1 MGVNNPNFGKARSK
15 EIREKISEALMGRKI
30 SEETKAKIRKAN
42 LGDNNPNFGKLGAD
56 HHNFGKALAEE
67 RKLNL
72 SSIRGTAVEVYDTE
86 TKVKS
91 FYSSGRKAGEALTC
105 SKTTISKYIESQE
118 LFRGKYRI
126 TKASNNDVKEGGGEL
141 PLKKTLS
148 AGSDSGFGV
157 LRGAQL
163 QLREGFNHP
172 KGSGRR
178 KYHSSSN
185 NYPIFL
191 QRINGNKNIGRVLG
205 KYVSTKTKAAGNAS
219 IMKFNGQSKVDKLY
233 EYCKK
238 IQQQQQSNRTNVI
251 IKRKVYNLLYE
262 QIIYKLAYEMLIN
275 KSYNMVILTVKDKQ
289 YLNLNIF
296 GCLILHPNLLGF
308 NFETIISEI
317 IIQIKTEH
325 YKFTDLRKNLAP
337 PLPPCISSPEGEI
350 YSRGGRGK
358 GEIST
363 TFFVATLTKD
373 IIVIK
378 AIVIILETI
387 YEPSFSSRKYRSS
400 FNHKSALK
408 DVKMRL
414 KGAT

>member
-1 MGVNNPNFGKARSK
+1 MVKAILLKVYLIGAYFIGPSLARYWTSIHELESGNWILAKGHFNRGVMYILNLGKGLPKDSVKGVVIWNFGIAYSPRWPWQ
-15 EIREKISEALMGRKI
+15 RK
-30 SEETKAKIRKAN
+30 
-42 LGDNNPNFGKLGAD
+42 D
-56 HHNFGKALAEE
+56 HSTMFIYP
-67 RKLNL
+67 L
-72 SSIRGTAVEVYDTE
+72 S
-86 TKVKS
+86 
-91 FYSSGRKAGEALTC
+91 F
-105 SKTTISKYIESQE
+105 
-118 LFRGKYRI
+118 
-126 TKASNNDVKEGGGEL
+126 
-141 PLKKTLS
+141 
-148 AGSDSGFGV
+148 
-157 LRGAQL
+157 
-163 QLREGFNHP
+163 
-172 KGSGRR
+172 
-178 KYHSSSN
+178 
-185 NYPIFL
+185 

-219 IMKFNGQSKVDKLY
+219 IIKFNGQSKVDKLY

-238 IQQQQQSNRTNVI
+238 IQQQQSNRTNVI
-251 IKRKVYNLLYE
+251 IKRKVYNLLYDK
-262 QIIYKLAYEMLIN
+262 IIYKLAYEMLIN
-275 KSYNMVILTVKDKQ
+275 KSYNMVIITVKDTQ

-325 YKFTDLRKNLAP
+325 YKFTDLRKNLA
-337 PLPPCISSPEGEI
+337 
-350 YSRGGRGK
+350 RK

-378 AIVIILETI
+378 VIVIILETI
-387 YEPSFSSRKYRSS
+387 YEPSFSSRKYGSS